1 MVLLSSDKTYLGY
14 ENKASVPENVQCWR
28 KLGNPALT
36 DTLVLRDIIATPR
49 KRRTSSNTDKIQV
62 IFNFAFGVLKK
73 RNKLIWIAELKVVIV

>member
-1 MVLLSSDKTYLGY
+1 MKTQLTYLGY

-36 DTLVLRDIIATPR
+36 DTLVLRDIIATP
-49 KRRTSSNTDKIQV
+49 TSSNTDKIQV